1 MEAAGPPGRT
11 HQMKLTAKS
20 ITKTFAGV
28 VALSD
33 VSVGVEQG
41 EIVGVIGPNGSGK
54 TTLINVISGV
64 IPATGGRVL
73 LDDEDCTAKP
83 SHQVARDGV
92 ARTFQTIRLFSEMTV
107 LENVEVAASGNPATK
122 GLVRPRRVSREAL
135 ARLGLG
141 EHASTVA
148 GHLAYGLQRR
158 VEIARAIACRPKF
171 VLLDEPAAGLNEAES
186 DELLR
191 TLLELRDALGFG
203 VLLVDHDLRLMM
215 RATDRIYVLNEG
227 KLLAEGSPQEVRH
240 NPEVI
245 KAYIGTETRKDRT

>member
-1 MEAAGPPGRT
+1 
-11 HQMKLTAKS
+11 MKLTADS
-20 ITKTFAGV
+20 ITKSFAGV
-28 VALSD
+28 LALSD
-33 VSVGVEQG
+33 VSMAVEEG

-64 IPATGGRVL
+64 IPATAGHVRLG
-73 LDDEDCTAKP
+73 DDDCTRKP

-92 ARTFQTIRLFSEMTV
+92 ARTFQTIRLFEEMTV
-107 LENVEVAASGNPATK
+107 LENVEVAASANPATK

-135 ARLGLG
+135 VRLGLDG
-141 EHASTVA
+141 YATTVA
-148 GHLAYGLQRR
+148 KHLSYGLQRR

-171 VLLDEPAAGLNEAES
+171 VLLDEPAAGLNDAES

-191 TLLELRDALGFG
+191 TLLELRDSLGFG

-215 RATDRIYVLNEG
+215 RATDRINVLNEG
-227 KLLAEGSPQEVRH
+227 RLLAEGSPQEVRH

-245 KAYIGTETRKDRT
+245 KAYIGSENRKDPR